1 NKNYIIAQE
10 KVKKKLLKKAA
21 REILRV
27 SARVRRKGLRLM
39 WEKTGG
45 QDKYRRRSG
54 QASVFSNLLFKEQK
68 TKVNFQK

>member
-1 NKNYIIAQE
+1 QKLYHSARKSKE
-10 KVKKKLLKKAA
+10 KAIKKSSKQ
-21 REILRV
+21 ILRV

-54 QASVFSNLLFKEQK
+54 QASVFSNLLSKEQK